1 METILFMNV
10 KNIILVPKASIIFY
24 LTKEEHWIFPK
35 PKYDTHTMAMMLI
48 DILHEQNV
56 INDATYRK
64 IHMKYKK
71 QEALIW

>member
-1 METILFMNV
+1 METILYMNV

-24 LTKEEHWIFPK
+24 LTKEEHWLSPK
-35 PKYDTHTMAMMLI
+35 PQYDVHTMALMLI
-48 DILHEQNV
+48 DILHEQNM

-71 QEALIW
+71 

>member
-10 KNIILVPKASIIFY
+10 KNIIPVPKASIIFY

-48 DILHEQNV
+48 DILV
-56 INDATYRK
+56 APLS
-64 IHMKYKK
+64 
-71 QEALIW
+71 A

>member
-1 METILFMNV
+1 MESILFMNV
-10 KNIILVPKASIIFY
+10 KNIIPVPKASIIFY

-35 PKYDTHTMAMMLI
+35 PKYDTHTIAMMLI

-64 IHMKYKK
+64 IHLKYKK
-71 QEALIW
+71 

>member
-10 KNIILVPKASIIFY
+10 KNIIPVPKASIIFY
-24 LTKEEHWIFPK
+24 LTKEEHWIFLK

-48 DILHEQNV
+48 DILYEQNV

-64 IHMKYKK
+64 IHLKYKK
-71 QEALIW
+71 